1 MEPEA
6 ILRPHRPAGSLLKAG
21 TGLATK
27 KGAACKTGGAPEMAQ
42 KYERL
47 FHQPEDF
54 IRLGH
59 RMMVVR
65 VPDEAVCP
73 EESKTTPPKDA
84 GFDR

>member
-1 MEPEA
+1 MKND
-6 ILRPHRPAGSLLKAG
+6 S
-21 TGLATK
+21 
-27 KGAACKTGGAPEMAQ
+27 
-42 KYERL
+42 
-47 FHQPEDF
+47 

>member
-1 MEPEA
+1 MRSTSDNSIVA
-6 ILRPHRPAGSLLKAG
+6 IVFASTRSVLVLRRL
-21 TGLATK
+21 T
-27 KGAACKTGGAPEMAQ
+27 PEMAQ